1 MCMGGG
7 DSAADKS
14 AAQAKKASKDA
25 KKAEKQ
31 RQKDVRQG
39 QKNIEAAFSQYD
51 DDYYGGFKQD
61 YLDFYNPQIE
71 REYNTTRGK
80 LFTGLLE
87 RGMGES
93 TVGAHKLADLVR
105 RRDEEFTNAAN
116 QATDAANALRS
127 KVENE
132 KTNLYTLNLASA
144 DPQAINSR
152 ALASSTAL
160 AAPQAYTPIG
170 QIFASALQP
179 ISYGVNAY
187 QNRSPASA
195 YQSPY
200 YTAAGK
206 GSGSV
211 VG

>member
-14 AAQAKKASKDA
+14 AAQAKKASKEA
-25 KKAEKQ
+25 KQTEKK
-31 RQKDVRQG
+31 RQKSVLEG
-39 QKNIEAAFSQYD
+39 QDRIEGAFSQYD

-61 YLDFYNPQIE
+61 YLDYYRPQIE
-71 REYNTTRGK
+71 REFTNTRGK

-93 TVGAHKLADLVR
+93 TVGAGKIADLQR
-105 RRDEEFTNAAN
+105 RRDEEHTNAAN
-116 QATDAANALRS
+116 QATDAANALRA

-144 DPQAINSR
+144 DPQAINAR
-152 ALASSTAL
+152 AIGSATAL
-160 AAPQAYTPIG
+160 AAPQAYSPIG
-170 QIFASALQP
+170 QVFASALQP
-179 ISYGVNAY
+179 ISYGVSAY
-187 QNRSPASA
+187 NNRSPQPYQTPYRVAS
-195 YQSPY
+195 
-200 YTAAGK
+200 
-206 GSGSV
+206 GSGSGKV